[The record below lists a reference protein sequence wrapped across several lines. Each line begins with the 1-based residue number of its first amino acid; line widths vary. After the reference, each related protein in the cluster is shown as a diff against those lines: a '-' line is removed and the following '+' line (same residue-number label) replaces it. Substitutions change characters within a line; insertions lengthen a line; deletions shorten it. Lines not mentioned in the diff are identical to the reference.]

1 MLILLLIM
9 LLIVTYGVTA
19 WVIIAKYHMYLFMCE
34 PEELSG
40 FGKCLRWYVMP
51 IVLLI
56 TK

>member
-1 MLILLLIM
+1 M